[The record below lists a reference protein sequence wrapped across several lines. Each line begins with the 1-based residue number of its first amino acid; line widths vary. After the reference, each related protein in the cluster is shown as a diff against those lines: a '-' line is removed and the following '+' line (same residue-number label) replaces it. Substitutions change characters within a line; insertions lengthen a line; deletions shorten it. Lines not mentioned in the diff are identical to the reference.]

1 MSDMDNLRRMAQ
13 EIHDMKKSAR
23 KDRKRIA
30 KLEAAIRGCMEQ
42 EGFDDTQEAFEWWV
56 SDNQPDEIR
65 TVKGE

>member
-30 KLEAAIRGCMEQ
+30 KLEAAIREHMAD
-42 EGFDDTQEAFEWWV
+42 EGYSDTDIVFEHWIEEHQHFEA
-56 SDNQPDEIR
+56 R